1 MDSFPPILLKPQL
14 CWGWEEIGRQF
25 YWYHL
30 EGPNTF
36 DLHCSIHCRLFLQ
49 VWKPCFCLCNYHI
62 EFQKSCELGKI
73 KRSGEGEGK
82 RSRNIRQQSI
92 LDSSLC
98 YIRESNTKSINQSI
112 NKTCSDTEAS
122 KLTQVNLD
130 PVLLPSFW
138 GQLLELAHPEL
149 QSTTALL
156 GIWLCFH

>member
-1 MDSFPPILLKPQL
+1 M
-14 CWGWEEIGRQF
+14 
-25 YWYHL
+25 
-30 EGPNTF
+30 TF
-36 DLHCSIHCRLFLQ
+36 TVAFIAGFFFRCGNHVSAYVTTMLNSKK
-49 VWKPCFCLCNYHI
+49 V
-62 EFQKSCELGKI
+62 EELGKI
-73 KRSGEGEGK
+73 KRSREGEGK

>member
-1 MDSFPPILLKPQL
+1 MDSFPPILLRPQL
-14 CWGWEEIGRQF
+14 FGGWERGGHQF
-25 YWYHL
+25 YFGRSQHFW
-30 EGPNTF
+30 P
-36 DLHCSIHCRLFLQ
+36 SLQ
-49 VWKPCFCLCNYHI
+49 PSLRVFPSGVGNHVSACVTTMLNSKKF
-62 EFQKSCELGKI
+62 EELGKI

-98 YIRESNTKSINQSI
+98 YIERVTPNKYINEKKK
-112 NKTCSDTEAS
+112 KTCSHNEAS

-156 GIWLCFH
+156 GIWLWFH